1 MAVFSNQATLTY
13 NGSSISSNIAYGEII
28 DVLTAS
34 KTAIEAS
41 YTTGSVMTYAVA
53 LRNTGSTQL
62 TGLTV
67 SDDLGGYSFNSAT
80 LYPLTYKDNSA
91 VLFVN
96 GVKQTTPTVTAGPP
110 MTVTGINVPAG
121 GDAVLIYQAQVS
133 AYADPSADG
142 TVNNTVTVTGDGLSA
157 PVTAA
162 ATIPADTAPVLS
174 ISKSITPSQVVDNE
188 RVTYTFVIQN
198 FGSRPVTATDGAVVT
213 DTFDPTLSAL
223 SVTFD
228 GTAWTQGT
236 QYNYAEATGLF
247 STVAGQILV
256 PAATY
261 AQNSTTGAY
270 SVTPGVATLVV
281 TGTI

>member
-13 NGSSISSNIAYGEII
+13 NGSSVSSNIAYGEIL

-34 KTAIEAS
+34 KTALEAS
-41 YTTGSVMTYAVA
+41 YTTGSVVTYVVT
-53 LRNTGSTQL
+53 LRNTGNAQL

-67 SDDLGGYSFNSAT
+67 SDNLGGYSFNGAT

-96 GVKQTTPTVTAGPP
+96 GVKQASPTVTAGPP
-110 MTVTGINVPAG
+110 MTVTGISVPAG
-121 GDAVLIYQAQVS
+121 GDAVLIYQTQINT
-133 AYADPSADG
+133 YADPSADG
-142 TVNNTVTVTGDGLSA
+142 TVNNTVTITGDGLGT

-198 FGSRPVTATDGAVVT
+198 FGSRPVDAADGAIVT

-236 QYNYAEATGLF
+236 QYNYTESTGLF

-261 AQNSTTGAY
+261 TQNSTTGAY